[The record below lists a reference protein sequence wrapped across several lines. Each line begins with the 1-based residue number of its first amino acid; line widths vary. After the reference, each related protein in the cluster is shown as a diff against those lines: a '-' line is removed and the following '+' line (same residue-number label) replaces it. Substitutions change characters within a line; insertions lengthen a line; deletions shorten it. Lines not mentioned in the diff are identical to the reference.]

1 MSIGVSVLI
10 FILNLVVEMSL
21 PYVVGLESPPSR
33 SLYNASF
40 ASKYTVMAFLN
51 SAVLTLLI
59 TVFVTHNYY
68 GRGGFIYT

>member
-1 MSIGVSVLI
+1 M
-10 FILNLVVEMSL
+10 LVETAL
-21 PYVVGLESPPSR
+21 PYVVELESPPSR

-40 ASKYTVMAFLN
+40 ASKYAIMSFLN

-59 TVFVTHNYY
+59 TIFFTHNYY